1 LQEPVLSYESFLAA
15 IVQTAGK
22 LRRPEV
28 PYLSEAL
35 REYILRYLARAQ
47 RITPHG
53 INRGAV
59 RQALEGTATGPGG
72 SPRGAAPGA
81 AGQQGGGALGDDG
94 GGLSQGASMDDLGAS
109 PRAST
114 GAYKPRV
121 SSANSRKT
129 GKSGQGGRPGSAAS
143 RSSMTGGGKAVGH
156 MSPARMLHE
165 AGNSA
170 VMKELALLS
179 LSSPMAAREVVR
191 TGGGYQV
198 A

>member
-1 LQEPVLSYESFLAA
+1 
-15 IVQTAGK
+15 VQTAAK

-47 RITPHG
+47 RITPAG

-72 SPRGAAPGA
+72 SPLGAVPGA
-81 AGQQGGGALGDDG
+81 AGQQQGGGGGLDDG
-94 GGLSQGASMDDLGAS
+94 GVLSQGVSMDDLATS
-109 PRAST
+109 PRGSP

-121 SSANSRKT
+121 SSANSRRT
-129 GKSGQGGRPGSAAS
+129 GKSSAHNGRPGSAAS
-143 RSSMTGGGKAVGH
+143 RSSVTGGGKPVGPLT
-156 MSPARMLHE
+156 PARMLHE

-179 LSSPMAAREVVR
+179 LSSPLASREVVR